1 MAKNDI
7 VLLEEAFHRAA
18 QMCIIYSSRSLLMR
32 KLFAVCLLI
41 SLFAPIGALAQRRVV
56 VKRNRVVVTRPGH
69 PIRRTLPAAVIVRPA
84 RTRVVVGG
92 ALIFLPAVVWT
103 AAVVSLPARDRL
115 VWQDSESFDKDED
128 WVESNFGIDSKG
140 NALYFELAGRAELN
154 YADITFNNGE
164 VQTVDFEEKVRTPGT
179 YRLLDFANGRHVKT
193 VKILARARTPH
204 AKISVFM
211 AK

>member
-1 MAKNDI
+1 MRTVG
-7 VLLEEAFHRAA
+7 VL
-18 QMCIIYSSRSLLMR
+18 
-32 KLFAVCLLI
+32 CLLVG
-41 SLFAPIGALAQRRVV
+41 LLAPMGELAAKRVV
-56 VKRNRVVVTRPGH
+56 VKRTRVVVRPGH
-69 PIRRTLPAAVIVRPA
+69 PIRRVLPPAVVVRPA

-92 ALIFLPAVVWT
+92 ALVFLPAVVWT

-128 WVESNFGIDSKG
+128 WVESNFGIDTKG
-140 NALYFELAGRAELN
+140 NALYFDLAGRAELN
-154 YADITFNNGE
+154 YADITFSNGE

-193 VKILARARTPH
+193 VKILARARTEH
-204 AKISVFM
+204 AKITVYM

>member
-1 MAKNDI
+1 
-7 VLLEEAFHRAA
+7 
-18 QMCIIYSSRSLLMR
+18 MR

-84 RTRVVVGG
+84 HTRVVVAG
-92 ALIFLPAVVWT
+92 ALVFLPAVVWT

-204 AKISVFM
+204 AKISVLM

>member
-1 MAKNDI
+1 MTK
-7 VLLEEAFHRAA
+7 LL
-18 QMCIIYSSRSLLMR
+18 S
-32 KLFAVCLLI
+32 VCLLI
-41 SLFAPIGALAQRRVV
+41 SLFAPMGALAQRRVV

-84 RTRVVVGG
+84 RTRVVVGS

-115 VWQDSESFDKDED
+115 VWQDSESFDKDEE
-128 WVESNFGIDSKG
+128 WVESNFGIDTKG
-140 NALYFELAGRAELN
+140 NALYFELDGRAELN

-164 VQTVDFEEKVRTPGT
+164 VQSVDFEEKVRTPGT
-179 YRLLDFANGRHVKT
+179 YRLLDIANGRHVKT
-193 VKILARARTPH
+193 VKILARARTAH
-204 AKISVFM
+204 AKITVFM